1 MRGKERQGGRDVH
14 SGGLPSPIMTKESS
28 YLVLIEVDGEAVH
41 SWFEASTKHFDQVLD
56 TNTLYQVD
64 WLCFKE

>member
-1 MRGKERQGGRDVH
+1 
-14 SGGLPSPIMTKESS
+14 MTKESS
-28 YLVLIEVDGEAVH
+28 YLVLIEVDCEAIH
-41 SWFEASTKHFDQVLD
+41 SRFEASTKHFDKVLD